1 MLSLTEI
8 RNTVVPLAQRYGLDK
23 IYLFGSYA
31 RGDAK
36 ETSDIDFRIDR
47 GKMRGLQFGELYLDM
62 QEAFARPVD
71 ILTTKQLDEKFLLHI
86 KDEEILLYDA
96 RQ

>member
-8 RNTVVPLAQRYGLDK
+8 QNTVIPLAQRYGLKK

-31 RGDAK
+31 RGDVK

-47 GKMRGLQFGELYLDM
+47 GKMKGIQFGALYLDM
-62 QEAFARPVD
+62 QEAFACPVD
-71 ILTTKQLDEKFLLHI
+71 ILTTKQLDEKFLSSI
-86 KDEEILLYDA
+86 KDEEILIYDA
-96 RQ
+96 GQ